1 MELLQFVDR
10 CRAPSSSRPL
20 ADARSST
27 AGASA
32 ANDWNPTMSLKH
44 IVIAASATLL
54 PAAVQAADLAPMPRM
69 VIVAP
74 DQWSFSVTAYT
85 WMSGLDGKQG
95 LFGLP
100 DINVHLKFRDVLPA
114 LDFAASGLVEAS
126 NGKFGF
132 VGEANFVKLS
142 MKDSGPVGLFA
153 VKLGS
158 TAFFGL
164 AAATYRVADGDWGNV
179 ELIGGAKV
187 FSYSNK
193 VTLTAPGPLPVLI
206 GNESQTWVDATFGVK
221 MRYNL
226 SPEWFLTAWGMAGA
240 GGSDY
245 HWDLLGA
252 VGYQFSPTWSVS
264 VGYRAIAVD
273 YKSARFSYDMIQHGP
288 ILGVTARF

>member
-1 MELLQFVDR
+1 
-10 CRAPSSSRPL
+10 
-20 ADARSST
+20 
-27 AGASA
+27 
-32 ANDWNPTMSLKH
+32 MSLKNV
-44 IVIAASATLL
+44 VIALAALL
-54 PAAVQAADLAPMPRM
+54 PALAQAADLAPMPRM
-69 VIVAP
+69 VTPAP
-74 DQWSFSVTAYT
+74 DQWAFSVTAYT

-100 DINVHLKFRDVLPA
+100 DVDVSLKFRDVLPA
-114 LDFAASGLVEAS
+114 LDFAASGIVEARK
-126 NGKFGF
+126 GAFGF

-142 MKDSGPVGLFA
+142 TKDSGPVGLFS

-164 AAATYRVADGDWGNV
+164 AAATHRVAEGDWGNV
-179 ELIGGAKV
+179 ELIGGAKI
-187 FSYSNK
+187 FSFSNK
-193 VTLTAPGPLPVLI
+193 VTLSAPGRVLI
-206 GNESQTWVDATFGVK
+206 GDESQTWVDATFGVK
-221 MRYNL
+221 ARYNL
-226 SPEWFLTAWGMAGA
+226 SPDWFLTGWAMAGA

-264 VGYRAIAVD
+264 AGYRAIGVD